1 MDFRNIA
8 IIAHVDHGKT
18 TLVDGLL
25 KQCNAFASHE
35 EVEDRVM
42 DSMDLERE
50 RGITITSKNTAV
62 TYGSTK
68 INIMDTPGHADFGG
82 EVERVLA
89 MVEGALLL
97 VDASEGPLPQTRFV
111 LRKAM
116 AQGLTVMVCINKI
129 DRPDARTEAVL
140 QEVYDLF
147 IELDADDHQLEF
159 PVIYACARDGI
170 AQLALDEPGTDLRPL
185 LDAIV
190 KHVPPPAAEDGDA
203 RLLVTN
209 LDYDP
214 YVGRLCLG
222 RLRGGSLK
230 KSQQVRWFSESDE
243 KNVRIALL
251 YTWNG
256 LKRTEVDEVQE
267 GDVIAIAGV
276 EGITVGD
283 TIAAGDEPEALPRLK
298 VDEPTLGMTFS
309 INTSPLAG
317 REGKMLT
324 ARQIKNR
331 LERELLSNVSLRLEP
346 GETAEQFKVFG
357 RGELQLGILI
367 EQMRREGFEIT
378 VSRPE
383 VVMKEVEGEQ
393 HEPFEEVQID
403 VPDDVVGAVT
413 QHMAARRGEMLDL
426 RSDGSGRS
434 TLKYIIPTRGL
445 IGFRSKLLTESRGE
459 GIMNALFAGWRPYA
473 GFIQGRANGA
483 LVADRAGTTTTYS
496 LFNLQPRGRMLIG
509 PGTEIYE
516 GMLIG
521 EHVRE
526 NDLNVNAARAKQLTN
541 FRTVNV
547 DEKQI
552 LAPPIQVTLE
562 WALEFIDSD
571 EVVEITPKSIRLR
584 KKILAQNQRTIV
596 RGEKGEAFRQK
607 ASRGT

>member
-18 TLVDGLL
+18 TLVDGML
-25 KQCNAFASHE
+25 KQCHAFAAHE

-62 TYGSTK
+62 AYGKTK

-82 EVERVLA
+82 EVERVLS

-116 AQGLTVMVCINKI
+116 DQGLALMVCINKI
-129 DRPDARTEAVL
+129 DRPDARADEVL

-147 IELDADDHQLEF
+147 IELDADENQLEF
-159 PVIYACARDGI
+159 PVLYACARDGI
-170 AQLALDEPGTDLRPL
+170 AQTELDGQGTDLRPL

-190 KHVPPPAAEDGDA
+190 EHIPAPAKEEGDA
-203 RLLVTN
+203 RMVITN

-222 RLRGGSLK
+222 RLRGGVLK
-230 KSQQVRWFSESDE
+230 KNDQVRWFHADGD
-243 KNVRIALL
+243 KNVRAQVI

-256 LKRTEVDEVQE
+256 LKRVEVDEAIP

-283 TIAAGDEPEALPRLK
+283 TIAGGENPEALPRIE
-298 VDEPTLGMTFS
+298 VDEPTIGMTMS
-309 INTSPLAG
+309 INTSPLSG
-317 REGKMLT
+317 REGKYLT
-324 ARQIKNR
+324 ARQIRNR
-331 LERELLSNVSLRLEP
+331 LERELLSNVSLKMEL
-346 GETAEQFKVFG
+346 GDTAESFKIFG
-357 RGELQLGILI
+357 RGELQLAILI

-383 VVMKEVEGEQ
+383 VVMREIDGEM
-393 HEPFEEVQID
+393 HEPFEEVTLD
-403 VPDDVVGAVT
+403 VPDDVVGSIT
-413 QHMAARRGEMLDL
+413 QHMAGRKGEMLDL
-426 RSDGSGRS
+426 RADGSGRS
-434 TLKYIIPTRGL
+434 KMVYKIPTRGL

-459 GIMNALFAGWRPYA
+459 GVMNSLFAGWEPYA

-483 LVADRAGTTTTYS
+483 LVADRAGSTTTYT
-496 LFNLQPRGRMLIG
+496 LFKLQPRGRLFLG
-509 PGTEIYE
+509 PGVDIYE
-516 GMLIG
+516 GMIVG

-526 NDLNVNAARAKQLTN
+526 NDLNVNAVRAKQLTN
-541 FRTVNV
+541 FRTVNA
-547 DEKQI
+547 DEKQV
-552 LAPPIQVTLE
+552 LAPPVQITLE
-562 WALEFIDSD
+562 WALEWVDND
-571 EVVEITPKSIRLR
+571 EVVEITPESIRIR
-584 KKILAQNQRTIV
+584 KKILAGNQRTIV
-596 RGEKGEAFRQK
+596 RGEKGEARRNK
-607 ASRGT
+607 EARG